1 MCCSIRNSSLK
12 FCHTGPS
19 SHWQVRDANLISR
32 DDLEGVFNV
41 LRVLPVDD
49 VDPADQ
55 MLGAEL
61 EVTAAAAADECAAG
75 FPVVNVTNRV
85 IHSVFRQLHH

>member
-1 MCCSIRNSSLK
+1 M
-12 FCHTGPS
+12 F
-19 SHWQVRDANLISR
+19 D
-32 DDLEGVFNV
+32 V

-61 EVTAAAAADECAAG
+61 EVTAASAADECAAG
-75 FPVVNVTNRV
+75 FPVVNVTKRL
-85 IHSVFRQLHH
+85 IHSVLRQLHH